1 MTTLKAP
8 AGSGGVLN
16 ASPLRLAG
24 ISLGYLMV
32 LLDSTILNVA
42 LPDISS
48 SLGGSVAGQQ
58 WTVNAYTVAFAALL
72 LSSGAFSDRFGAA
85 RVFRF
90 GIISFAVV
98 SLLAALSPTLW
109 VLILLRG
116 LQGAAAAAIPA
127 STLALIG
134 QLYPEPVARA
144 KAVGLWAAL
153 TGIGFASGPLLGG
166 VLVDVA
172 GWRLIFLIN
181 LPLALLGL
189 VLTGSLGLNSPTG
202 ARPIDWRSQ
211 LAAIVFLGL
220 LTDTVIEVSGEP
232 AAAILPAVGA
242 VIALVAL
249 IVAERRSGAPAFPG
263 VLLKIPTI
271 NTALLA
277 GLSVQFAMAGALFV
291 LGLHFLEYRHFSPAL
306 AGLAFLPM
314 TIAPPLIGPLVGRL
328 IGRYGNRRPAL
339 AGVSLST
346 AGNLIMGVAVLMD
359 APYSVLVVGLFVA
372 GLGLPFTLVPL
383 TSQIVGAAPAGTGG
397 VVGGLFNAARQMG
410 GSLGVAVM
418 GGILAAFGAGR
429 GAGTALLV
437 AAAVSAI
444 SLTALALRSE

>member
-1 MTTLKAP
+1 MTTLETR
-8 AGSGGVLN
+8 AGSGGGLS

-90 GIISFAVV
+90 GIISFAVM

-109 VLILLRG
+109 ALILLRG

-153 TGIGFASGPLLGG
+153 TGIGFASGPLVGG
-166 VLVDVA
+166 VLVDLA
-172 GWRLIFLIN
+172 GWRVIFLIN

-211 LAAIVFLGL
+211 LAAVAFLGL
-220 LTDTVIEVSGEP
+220 LTDTAIELSGDP
-232 AAAILPAVGA
+232 GAAILPAVGA

-249 IVAERRSGAPAFPG
+249 IMAERRSTAPAFPG
-263 VLLKIPTI
+263 VLLKIRTI

-277 GLSVQFAMAGALFV
+277 GLAVQFAMAGGLFV
-291 LGLHFLEYRHFSPAL
+291 LGLHFLEYRHFSPTL

-314 TIAPPLIGPLVGRL
+314 TIAPVLGPLVGRV

-346 AGNLIMGVAVLMD
+346 AGNVILGIAVLAD
-359 APYSVLVVGLFVA
+359 APYSVVMVGLFIS

-410 GSLGVAVM
+410 GTLGVAVM
-418 GGILAAFGAGR
+418 GGILAAFGTGQ

-444 SLTALALRSE
+444 SLTALALNAE